1 MAREETVHKLVGDR
15 YSLLEPLGRGG
26 MGTVWRGRDELLQ
39 RSVAVKHVA
48 VAALDAAD
56 RGAVRDRVIR
66 EARAAAR
73 LSHPASVTVFDVV
86 EDESDVHIVMELVEA
101 DTLAQRVER
110 DGPVPVDAA
119 ARFGLALVGALE
131 AAHRQGIVHRD
142 VKPSNVLLPA
152 GGAVKL
158 TDFGIASVKDHP
170 SLTGTGQML
179 GSPAYMAPEQALS
192 QPSGEE
198 VDWWGLGATLY
209 FAVEGRPPFERN
221 GALATLAAVVHD
233 EPAAPER
240 AGALAPLLA
249 RLLDKEPAQRP
260 GPAELREALQRAAHA
275 GEAAAT
281 IVGGSDPAGAP
292 TTGARAP
299 TGTENAEGA
308 EQPRPAPAPPPAGPR
323 DVTGPAPA
331 PPPTGPRAV
340 TEPVPAPPPP
350 EPRAVTEPGP
360 APPPTGPRA
369 GAGPAPGRRRLLTR
383 PVTTTLAALLA
394 VVAVVL
400 AALVWSAT
408 RDEGGNGD
416 AGAVAPSTQAGDGA
430 RDVPRDW
437 VTYTDPKVG
446 YTIAHPP
453 GWRVR
458 ALDGT
463 RTDITD
469 PRTRSYLRIDWTDTP
484 GPSPEG
490 AWEAQSR
497 SFGSRHD
504 QYEEI
509 GIDPT
514 SYKGFD
520 AAVWEYAYSAGGARL
535 HAVNL
540 GFVTGTHGFALNF
553 QTHEQRWEGSQD
565 LFEAFKASFR
575 VPG

>member
-39 RSVAVKHVA
+39 RGVAVKHVA

-86 EDESDVHIVMELVEA
+86 EDHSDVHIVMELVEA

-152 GGAVKL
+152 GGTVKL

-192 QPSGEE
+192 RQAGEE

-249 RLLDKEPAQRP
+249 RLLDKDPAQRP
-260 GPAELREALQRAAHA
+260 GPAELREALQRSAHA
-275 GEAAAT
+275 GGAPAS
-281 IVGGSDPAGAP
+281 IGGGWDPAGAP
-292 TTGARAP
+292 TTGARGP
-299 TGTENAEGA
+299 TGTEGA
-308 EQPRPAPAPPPAGPR
+308 ERPRPAPAPPPP
-323 DVTGPAPA
+323 
-331 PPPTGPRAV
+331 GPRAV
-340 TEPVPAPPPP
+340 TEPAPA
-350 EPRAVTEPGP
+350 
-360 APPPTGPRA
+360 
-369 GAGPAPGRRRLLTR
+369 RRPMFTR

-400 AALVWSAT
+400 GALVWSAT
-408 RDEGGNGD
+408 RGEGGNGN
-416 AGAVAPSTQAGDGA
+416 AGAVAPSTQADGGA
-430 RDVPRDW
+430 GAGAVPGDW

-446 YTIAHPP
+446 YTLAHPP

-458 ALDGT
+458 ALDAT

-484 GPSPEG
+484 GPSPQG
-490 AWEAQSR
+490 AWEAQSA

-504 QYEEI
+504 QYDEI
-509 GIDPT
+509 RIDPT

-520 AAVWEYAYSAGGARL
+520 AAVWEYTYSAGGARL

-553 QTHEQRWEGSQD
+553 QTHEQRWDGSQE